1 MARKEDHQQ
10 QQRQIHYATIL
21 PSNSSANGKGSNASP
36 ATRKQTELERA
47 KALYVDFEDAF
58 QDETTNH
65 DSFGLQPHHS
75 HSEYNQQNSHQP
87 ANFYLQSVET
97 ISEVKNTNFSPFI
110 RYQASRESSR
120 PSTPSDTPPYLPRN
134 YHRTNPLSSLSS
146 SSQNRHSSNSSSIAN
161 LNEDFSNLNFIHTSD
176 IDDSPAPFT
185 PDAIRIQIRKTDSI
199 PLAASQFKL
208 LLPQYFLVKYLG
220 RTKCPQLW
228 GSAAVR
234 GPIDDMV
241 HNARQLSSVNEIPTL
256 EACINPRGLTLT
268 HRHSTSHSRHSR
280 SHSSERHQNGLIPLE
295 YISYVMHDIKYS
307 KVSACI
313 VLRQSKT
320 SSSSSSDKKTSNET
334 LTECYAFLFQSKEH
348 AHRFA
353 LSLAEAFNSQKSSSK
368 GIKQNNNDD
377 DKRDGRS
384 PQRRS
389 KHRNHHH
396 ERVRDKYDD
405 SYLRDSEV

>member
-1 MARKEDHQQ
+1 MARKEDHHQL
-10 QQRQIHYATIL
+10 QRQIHYATIM
-21 PSNSSANGKGSNASP
+21 PSNHSANGKVSNESS
-36 ATRKQTELERA
+36 ATRKPSELERA

-58 QDETTNH
+58 QDEKTNH
-65 DSFGLQPHHS
+65 DYFGLQSHHCLP
-75 HSEYNQQNSHQP
+75 EQNQENSHQP

-134 YHRTNPLSSLSS
+134 NNRTNQIPSLPS
-146 SSQNRHSSNSSSIAN
+146 SSQNHRLSNSNIIAN
-161 LNEDFSNLNFIHTSD
+161 LNEDFANLNFIHTSD
-176 IDDSPAPFT
+176 FDDSPAPFT
-185 PDAIRIQIRKTDSI
+185 PDAIRIQIKPTDSI
-199 PLAASQFKL
+199 PLMSSQFKL
-208 LLPQYFLVKYLG
+208 ILPQYFLVKYLG
-220 RTKCPQLW
+220 RTKCSQLW
-228 GSAAVR
+228 GSSAVR

-241 HNARQLSSVNEIPTL
+241 NNARKLPSVNEIPTL
-256 EACINPRGLTLT
+256 EACINTRGLTLT
-268 HRHSTSHSRHSR
+268 HRHQSSHRRHHSR
-280 SHSSERHQNGLIPLE
+280 SHSPERQQNGLIPLE

-307 KVSACI
+307 KVSTCI
-313 VLRQSKT
+313 VLRQLKT
-320 SSSSSSDKKTSNET
+320 SSSSSDKKTNHET

-353 LSLAEAFNSQKSSSK
+353 LSLAEAFNSQKSSSR
-368 GIKQNNNDD
+368 GAKQNDD

-389 KHRNHHH
+389 KHRSHHH
-396 ERVRDKYDD
+396 ERVRGRYDD